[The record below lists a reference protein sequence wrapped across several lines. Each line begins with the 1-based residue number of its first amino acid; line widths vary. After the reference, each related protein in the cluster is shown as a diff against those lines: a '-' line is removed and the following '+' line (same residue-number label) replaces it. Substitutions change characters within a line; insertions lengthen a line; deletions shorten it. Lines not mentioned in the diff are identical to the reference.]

1 MLFLQIILGLVLT
14 ALLAVF
20 YKYYYLVRAERAYFA
35 KQGLK
40 MTPFNFWHG
49 DRPEVGKYAKEGR
62 QMQHAADL
70 RDELKAKTYMMSFG
84 PINRINVLDT
94 NVLRQVFKSKQK
106 HFHKS
111 PMTASL
117 LEPLLGMQ
125 GLFLME
131 LPEHKKYRSLINSA
145 FHFENLGSMV
155 SIMVDACKRQFPAW
169 RQEMLDQIAEGNSG
183 MTGFGKKEMHQA
195 WNGLGLEIV
204 VGSVLGAN
212 FEDEETQSVMYT
224 TFNTL
229 VAAILKRFLN
239 MTSVLPIIRDLPL
252 ESKKFVDAGVKRARS
267 VVAKIIK
274 LRKEGKSKA
283 LCKGDDLLD
292 ILLRVKDE
300 ATGKPALTE
309 EQILDQT
316 MTFVFAGHEPT
327 SNLLTWAIWCL
338 AKHPECKAKLYKEID
353 EVLGKEPP
361 AYEKIG
367 KKSMPYMN
375 AFLNEVLRL
384 YPPAPFIR
392 RKAWETVDVKFGD
405 GKLTIPKGTEIYTN
419 FFAIQRDPDYWK
431 DPLVFNPERFIEG
444 ELGVRKAWYPFGL
457 GSRICIGM
465 NYAMIESKI
474 MFSMFLQNFEVEEV
488 PNQPFKVDMKI
499 TMHPRGGVQ
508 AFLKPR
514 DLPNEYF
521 HFEKNEDS
529 VSVSHK

>member
-1 MLFLQIILGLVLT
+1 MG
-14 ALLAVF
+14 
-20 YKYYYLVRAERAYFA
+20 
-35 KQGLK
+35 
-40 MTPFNFWHG
+40 HG

-155 SIMVDACKRQFPAW
+155 SIMVDACKRQFPEW
-169 RQEMLDQIAEGNSG
+169 RKQMVDQAAVGNTGLD
-183 MTGFGKKEMHQA
+183 GFGKMEMHSA

-212 FEDEETQSVMYT
+212 FQDAETQSVMYT

-300 ATGKPALTE
+300 SGRAALTE

-338 AKHPECKAKLYKEID
+338 AKYPECRAKLYKEID
-353 EVLGKEPP
+353 DVLGNEPP
-361 AYEKIG
+361 TYEKIG
-367 KKSMPYMN
+367 KKTLPYMN
-375 AFLNEVLRL
+375 AFLNEVLLSSHQRL
-384 YPPAPFIR
+384 LLDAKRGRLWMSSSETGNSPFLRALRFTRTFSQFNVILIIG
-392 RKAWETVDVKFGD
+392 KILWCSILNASLMVSWACVKPG
-405 GKLTIPKGTEIYTN
+405 I
-419 FFAIQRDPDYWK
+419 
-431 DPLVFNPERFIEG
+431 PLVLAR
-444 ELGVRKAWYPFGL
+444 
-457 GSRICIGM
+457 
-465 NYAMIESKI
+465 
-474 MFSMFLQNFEVEEV
+474 
-488 PNQPFKVDMKI
+488 
-499 TMHPRGGVQ
+499 
-508 AFLKPR
+508 
-514 DLPNEYF
+514 
-521 HFEKNEDS
+521 
-529 VSVSHK
+529 VSALA